1 MGQAIGKSVAA
12 CLEIAYWLT
21 LKPLVFWLQS
31 RKKRNVP
38 SENATRVKGV
48 RASVICGKNLC
59 NSFNQIYE
67 RKLFVY
73 SVYLQFT

>member
-1 MGQAIGKSVAA
+1 MGQAIGMSVAA

-38 SENATRVKGV
+38 SENATR
-48 RASVICGKNLC
+48 S
-59 NSFNQIYE
+59 E
-67 RKLFVY
+67 RRQRIRNMWEKVM
-73 SVYLQFT
+73 QFF